1 MPRKRIKPPRQ
12 ATAKGARVVS
22 AYLENAHVFRTA
34 KGANPTQPAVLVL
47 RRRPDF
53 HKADFDR
60 KAGDLVRLGREGK
73 LVKTVSNR
81 TTVTH
86 RSTGKSRTRSNV
98 YRDRII
104 RRLTR
109 DKDKYQANKSLVQ
122 RLFRPKDPGRNPITG
137 PGQGLDPD
145 HIHDLQLGGSDTY
158 GNLRLMDS
166 WTNRVLGGD
175 IATALRD
182 VPAGTPVIVKVI

>member
-1 MPRKRIKPPRQ
+1 MPKKRISPPRHT
-12 ATAKGARVVS
+12 TAKGARVIS

-34 KGANPTQPAVLVL
+34 KGSKATQPAVLVL

-60 KAGDLVRLGREGK
+60 KARDLVRLGREGK
-73 LVKTVSNR
+73 LVKTASNR
-81 TTVTH
+81 TTVTD
-86 RSTGKSRTRSNV
+86 RKTGKKRTKSNV

-104 RRLTR
+104 RRLTGDR
-109 DKDKYQANKSLVQ
+109 GKYEANKSLVG
-122 RLFRPKDPGRNPITG
+122 RLFRPKNPSRNPITG

-182 VPAGTPVIVKVI
+182 VPIGTPVIVKVI